1 MQKWFAYYFSKLLLS
16 NKLIKLFN
24 LEIYQLDLVNYMLY
38 EWNIQL
44 FKVDPDSQLYS
55 DLQKF
60 KQNEGKDQILLN
72 LPH

>member
-1 MQKWFAYYFSKLLLS
+1 
-16 NKLIKLFN
+16 
-24 LEIYQLDLVNYMLY
+24 MLY